1 MYKVTKRDCPM
12 FGIGPYVCEFICDTA
27 SDISTLPTSISEGTG
42 GKTAYDNQK
51 CASGSMAIVA
61 DNGAESKQY
70 MLNNQDIWCP
80 YSVASGSA
88 VSALEEAKAYT
99 DSEIA
104 DLINGAPTTRDTLKE
119 IADAMAENQTVV
131 EALDA
136 AIGTKANKTDI
147 PTKVSQLENDSGYLT
162 EHQDLSEYAKTADLN
177 TIVSS
182 INTTLGTKANKTD
195 IPAKT
200 SELENDSG
208 FLTEHQDLSEY
219 AKKTDVPSIKVN
231 SAVNADTVNG
241 HTVNADVPADAK
253 FTDTVPDLTPYALKS
268 KYGDTTINVGRK
280 ADTKIGT
287 RSTAEGGNTTASSDC
302 SHAEG
307 FLTTASGNGSHAEGY
322 YTTASGGRSHAE
334 GYSTTASG
342 ADSHAE
348 GITTTASSDGSHAE
362 GYNTTASGMYSHA
375 GGNGTKALHDNE
387 VAYGKYNESKD
398 DTLFSVGDGTADYA
412 RHNAFEI
419 TTSGGKLHDK
429 DIATTDLIPIIK
441 SINFSADT
449 TDGYI
454 WTGIVF
460 PKYVIGVD
468 LGHFDIIV
476 QFYKGNHA
484 DAGRAEWAMKFFNI
498 HDVTT
503 PLNGS
508 FNGTIYYIG

>member
-12 FGIGPYVCEFICDTA
+12 FGIGPYLCEFICDTA
-27 SDISTLPTSISEGTG
+27 SDISTLPTFSSEGTG
-42 GKTAYDNQK
+42 GRTAYDNQK

-80 YSVASGSA
+80 YSVASGSSDS
-88 VSALEEAKAYT
+88 VLEEAKAYT

-136 AIGTKANKTDI
+136 AIGSKADKTAI
-147 PTKVSQLENDSGYLT
+147 PTKVSELENDSGYLT
-162 EHQDLSEYAKTADLN
+162 EHQDLSEYAK
-177 TIVSS
+177 
-182 INTTLGTKANKTD
+182 
-195 IPAKT
+195 
-200 SELENDSG
+200 
-208 FLTEHQDLSEY
+208 
-219 AKKTDVPSIKVN
+219 KTDVSSIKVN

-241 HTVNADVPADAK
+241 HEVNADVPADAK
-253 FTDTVPDLTPYALKS
+253 FTDTVPDLSLYALKS
-268 KYGDTTINVGRK
+268 KYGDDTIDVGRK
-280 ADTKIGT
+280 ADTTIGM
-287 RSTAEGGNTTASSDC
+287 
-302 SHAEG
+302 
-307 FLTTASGNGSHAEGY
+307 
-322 YTTASGGRSHAE
+322 
-334 GYSTTASG
+334 YST
-342 ADSHAE
+342 
-348 GITTTASSDGSHAE
+348 AE
-362 GYNTTASGMYSHA
+362 GYNTTASGIVSHAEGQSTTASEDCAHAEGWKTTASGKWSHAEGQDTTASGIYSHA
-375 GGNGTKALHDNE
+375 EGFGTAASGNCSHAEGYETTASGIGSHASGIGTQALHRNE
-387 VAYGKYNESKD
+387 AAYGTFNESND
-398 DTLFSVGDGTADYA
+398 DTLFSIGDGTADDA

-429 DIATTDLIPIIK
+429 DIATADLIPIIK
-441 SINFSADT
+441 SIDFSATT

-454 WTGIVF
+454 WTGIAF

-484 DAGRAEWAMKFFNI
+484 DAGRAEWAMKFFNMN
-498 HDVTT
+498 DVTT